1 MYYILVVCYLY
12 FNFCSVVYIENCRSG
27 KVTSYSSGNRS
38 TRIGTRG
45 STTPWSDCSLST
57 MSRCALCRSKIPLSG
72 PQTSRSN
79 QNAQECNIL
88 YFWQVIPYDGIRTTP
103 HRPYE
108 GQARAKFNF
117 VAQTNMELSLVKG
130 KIRKMRLKRFVL
142 DGNDELYN
150 NNIK

>member
-1 MYYILVVCYLY
+1 MRLC
-12 FNFCSVVYIENCRSG
+12 IENCRSG
-27 KVTSYSSGNRS
+27 KVTSYSSGSRS

-57 MSRCALCRSKIPLSG
+57 MSRCVLFRSKFRFPVHRAHAA
-72 PQTSRSN
+72 T
-79 QNAQECNIL
+79 QNSQECNNL
-88 YFWQVIPYDGIRTTP
+88 CFWQVIPYDGIRTTP

-130 KIRKMRLKRFVL
+130 KNKKKC
-142 DGNDELYN
+142 D
-150 NNIK
+150 